1 MTNYNPYNYQDHRVV
16 NRITFHRPLRYA
28 ARVPTYKR
36 MCDEKVN
43 DGGSVCSRDGQ
54 RIGACT
60 VCGAKNL
67 SLAQANALAS
77 AAIQACTA
85 KNYQVSVTVVD
96 RAGVVKAVQRT
107 DNAGPHTL
115 KASEMK
121 AFTALSTKNA
131 SGKVMESAQSNAG
144 AQNLRDIPGLLLLA
158 GGLPVK
164 EGDETIG
171 AIGIG
176 GAPGGTWMKPARN
189 KPLMG

>member
-1 MTNYNPYNYQDHRVV
+1 MKK
-16 NRITFHRPLRYA
+16 LMMA
-28 ARVPTYKR
+28 AVCVAG
-36 MCDEKVN
+36 MV
-43 DGGSVCSRDGQ
+43 SVSAHAQ
-54 RIGACT
+54 SVAQ
-60 VCGAKNL
+60 KNL
-67 SLAQANALAS
+67 SLTQANALAS

-164 EGDETIG
+164 EGDEVIG

-176 GAPGGTWMKPARN
+176 GAPGGHLDEACAQQAIDSMN
-189 KPLMG
+189 KS